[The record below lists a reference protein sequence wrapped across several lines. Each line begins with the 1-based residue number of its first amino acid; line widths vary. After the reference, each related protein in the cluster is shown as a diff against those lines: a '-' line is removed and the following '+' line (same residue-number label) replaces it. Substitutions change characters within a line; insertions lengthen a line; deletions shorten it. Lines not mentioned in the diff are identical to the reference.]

1 MLKNSSWSLQGL
13 NFSSPCLTIPKEGV
27 VPFHEAGLVR
37 TITLYLHNKKNL
49 KNAYPW
55 EEDQVGKEKKKKK
68 KGIFE
73 TRNKHS
79 DILST
84 RIDSPLT
91 IT

>member
-68 KGIFE
+68 EFLKLE
-73 TRNKHS
+73 T
-79 DILST
+79 ST
-84 RIDSPLT
+84 QTFYLLELIVLLQ
-91 IT
+91 